1 MFTKNIL
8 NQIKFE
14 TKFHNFIEL
23 NKTKH
28 NIIFDQKILSDDIS
42 KEDLNKEKE
51 IYMAQAQESG
61 KPEEIIQKMVEGKIK
76 KYVSEVTLIDQP
88 FVKDSEVSVGKLLE
102 QNDNQILSFYRLEV
116 GEGVEK
122 KDENFADEVMAQ
134 IKK

>member
-1 MFTKNIL
+1 
-8 NQIKFE
+8 
-14 TKFHNFIEL
+14 
-23 NKTKH
+23 
-28 NIIFDQKILSDDIS
+28 
-42 KEDLNKEKE
+42 
-51 IYMAQAQESG
+51 MAQAQESG

-88 FVKDSEVSVGKLLE
+88 FVKDNEVSVGKLLE
-102 QNDNQILSFYRLEV
+102 KNDNQILSFYRLEV

>member
-1 MFTKNIL
+1 MKPKAL
-8 NQIKFE
+8 N
-14 TKFHNFIEL
+14 
-23 NKTKH
+23 
-28 NIIFDQKILSDDIS
+28 SDDIS